1 MKVKLLLLIFC
12 FPWVLLSQEWVK
24 NLPADN
30 AQKGELTFQDIQKAF
45 NQYNIENGVVGGKR
59 LINGQKVKV
68 PGWKQFKRWEYFWES
83 RVNPVSGEFPK
94 TSAAEEFAAY
104 LKNSPNA
111 KSSAG
116 AWTAIGP
123 STSTGGY
130 AGIGRV
136 NCIAFHPTDNNTFW
150 IGTPSGGLWKTTD
163 GGSSWTVL
171 TDNNSVLGVSD
182 IAIPSDY
189 ATSNTIYIATGD
201 KDGGSVWSLGGGN
214 SNDNNSMGVLKSTDG
229 GATWNTTGL
238 TYTVSQNKL
247 VGRLLIHPTNTNILL
262 AGTSDGVK
270 KTVDGGTNWTS
281 EYTGTYIID
290 MEFKPGDPTVL
301 YASNKD
307 YWGVARILKST
318 NTGDSWTI
326 TKNFADTDYRVE
338 IAVTPNDAQYI
349 YAIVA
354 NQESGLTG
362 IYKSIDGGTSF
373 TQLINGDDANKAFL
387 YYYSDGSGGNSGQGS
402 YDLSIA
408 VSPTDKNKV
417 IIGGVNSWKTI
428 DGGTNWTI
436 CNMWT
441 SYNGYNF
448 SGAPEVHADKHIH
461 AYRTDGTLFE
471 GNDGGIYKS
480 TNNGTSW
487 TDLSNGIVISQIYR
501 LGVSQTDFNM
511 TINGLQDNGSKLAD
525 DAIWS
530 DVTGGDGMECIIDFT
545 DKNIQYATYVEG
557 EIYRTTDLWS
567 NSTTISDNISGG
579 NAGAWVTPY
588 IIDPNNHNALYVGY
602 SDVWKTTNKGN
613 SFTKISTMNTSE
625 KIRSMAMAASN
636 SSYLYIAD
644 KNTLWRTINGGTNWT
659 DITGTL
665 PVTSNNI
672 TYIAVD
678 FANENTV
685 WVTLGGYNTQR
696 VYESTNGGSTWTN
709 ISTGLPN
716 LPVMCVVQNKLSIAN
731 KQLYV
736 GTDVGVYV
744 KNGTENWQLFS
755 QGLPNVV
762 VTELDIYYN
771 SAVPE
776 NSKIRAAT
784 FGRGLWQSDLFSV
797 PLVAP
802 VAAFSASSTTIQ
814 QGESITFTDSSS
826 QEPISWAWTFP
837 GGTPTSSTMQNPLIS
852 YNSAGIFDVTLVATN
867 SAGSDTETK
876 SGFITVNPAIA
887 PIAGFMADKMV
898 IYEGQ
903 SVTFTDTSKNAPTA
917 WNWAF
922 SGGNPSTSS
931 IKNPSVTYA
940 NVGTYDV
947 SLMVTNAGGT
957 DDTIYVG
964 YISVLPLP
972 DFPAPTNLTATASG
986 TQVTLNWEKPIVDTL
1001 VSEGFEGSWPPAGW
1015 EVKYSSTLDGTLSV
1029 PTLGTWFQCNEN
1041 SFANGPN
1048 PQYIHSGT
1056 YSAGIG
1062 FSAPEFNWLI
1072 TPEFDATLASVL
1084 SFWVWYYS
1092 DAAQSYI
1099 TKFHVMVK
1107 DGSTWASLMDYGI
1120 SSPNNEYN
1128 TLVELSLAAY
1138 AGKTVQV
1145 AFVYEYNDGYQ
1156 LMVDDVLINSKLSGY
1171 QLFRDDVELVTLTDT
1186 SLLSYIDLSLAPNT
1200 YNYYAKALY
1209 GNQNISSD
1217 TSNHVSAMVYG
1228 MAQAA
1233 FSATPVIG
1241 GGPLVVTFSN
1251 NSVNADTYLWDFGDT
1266 QTSSEINPVHTF
1278 TNPGTYTIILT
1289 ASNPDNSD
1297 SEVKNSYVKVT
1308 LPEVTAVFTAGP
1320 TVGAFPL
1327 EVTFNNTSLNATS
1340 YAWDFGDTQS
1350 SSVKNPV
1357 HTYTNPGTYTVKLTS
1372 SNADFS
1378 DTEEKVNYITVTQA
1392 EVTASFTA
1400 GPTVGAF
1407 PLEVTFN
1414 NTSLNATSYAWD
1426 FGDTQSSSVKNPV
1439 HSYQSPGLYSVT
1451 LVASNADFA
1460 DTIIK
1465 SNYIE
1470 AIWPM
1475 PIAEFEVNPTTGN
1488 DPLVVTFT
1496 DLSEFAQQWNWTF
1509 GDGNTSS
1516 LQNPENT
1523 YSKGTY
1529 TVTLEV
1535 TNPAGTNSIT
1545 KENLIVV
1552 DPDNIPQ
1559 EWNNLIQVFPNPA
1572 TSKVTVQMANEKLEP
1587 VTIELFDL
1595 IGKKLVS
1602 QTPVASKKMVELIN
1616 VNQLEKGNY
1625 LLKVTIGV
1633 QLLVLKVAVE

>member
-1 MKVKLLLLIFC
+1 MKVKLLLLIIC
-12 FPWVLLSQEWVK
+12 FPLVLLSQEWVK
-24 NLPADN
+24 NLPTDK
-30 AQKGELTFQDIQKAF
+30 AQKGELTFQDIQNAF
-45 NQYNIENGVVGGKR
+45 NQYNTENGVLGGKR

-68 PGWKQFKRWEYFWES
+68 PGWKQFKRWEYFWET
-83 RVNPVSGEFPK
+83 RVNPVTGEFPK
-94 TSAAEEFAAY
+94 TSAAEEFARY
-104 LKNSPNA
+104 LKTNPSGKSNSGTW
-111 KSSAG
+111 SAV
-116 AWTAIGP
+116 GP

-163 GGSSWTVL
+163 GGSTWTVL

-201 KDGGSVWSLGGGN
+201 RDGGSVWSLGGGN
-214 SNDNNSMGVLKSTDG
+214 TNDNNSMGVLKSTDG

-247 VGRLLIHPTNTNILL
+247 VGRLLIHPTNTNIIL

-270 KTVDGGTNWTS
+270 KTIDGGVNWTS

-290 MEFKPGDPTVL
+290 MEFKPGDPTIV

-307 YWGVARILKST
+307 YWGIARIIKST
-318 NTGDSWTI
+318 NTGDSWSI
-326 TKNFADTDYRVE
+326 AKSFADTDYRVE

-354 NQESGLTG
+354 NRSSGLTG
-362 IYKSIDGGTSF
+362 IFKSTDGGTSF
-373 TQLINGDDANKAFL
+373 TQKINGDDSNKAYL

-428 DGGTNWTI
+428 DGGTTWII

-448 SGAPEVHADKHIH
+448 SGAPEVHADKHVH
-461 AYRTDGTLFE
+461 SYRTDGTLFE

-480 TNNGTSW
+480 ANNGTSW
-487 TDLSNGIVISQIYR
+487 TDLSNGIVVSQIYR

-525 DAIWS
+525 GAIWS

-579 NAGAWVTPY
+579 NAGSWVTPY
-588 IIDPNNHNALYVGY
+588 IMDPNNHNTLYVGY

-613 SFTKISTMNTSE
+613 SFTKISTMNTAD
-625 KIRSMAMAASN
+625 KIRSMAIAASN
-636 SSYLYIAD
+636 SSYLYVAD
-644 KNTLWRTINGGTNWT
+644 QNTVWKTTNGGTSWSV
-659 DITGTL
+659 ITGTL
-665 PVTSNNI
+665 PISTNNI
-672 TYIAVD
+672 TYLAVD
-678 FANENTV
+678 FANENTI

-716 LPVMCVVQNKLSIAN
+716 LPVMCVVQNKLSTGK

-744 KNGTENWQLFS
+744 KNGTDNWQLFS

-771 SAVPE
+771 TAVPE

-784 FGRGLWQSDLFSV
+784 YGRGLWQSDLFSL
-797 PLVAP
+797 PAIAP

-814 QGESITFTDSSS
+814 QGEQITFTDSST
-826 QEPISWAWTFP
+826 QEPTSWEWTFT
-837 GGTPTSSTMQNPLIS
+837 GGTPELSTVQNPQIV
-852 YNSAGIFDVTLVATN
+852 YNTAGVFDVTLVATN

-876 SGFITVNPAIA
+876 TGFITVNAIA
-887 PIAGFMADKMV
+887 APVAGFTADKTV

-903 SVTFTDTSKNAPTA
+903 SILFTDTSKNTPTT
-917 WNWAF
+917 WNWTF
-922 SGGNPSTSS
+922 SGGNPSTSA

-947 SLMVTNAGGT
+947 SLQVTNTGGT
-957 DDTIYVG
+957 DDTVYVG

-986 TQVTLNWEKPIVDTL
+986 TQVTLNWEKPITDTL
-1001 VSEGFEGSWPPAGW
+1001 LSEGFEGSWPPAGW
-1015 EVKYSSTLDGTLSV
+1015 EVTYSATIDGAQTV
-1029 PTLGTWFQCNEN
+1029 PNDSTWFHCDEN
-1041 SFANGPN
+1041 SFTSGPN
-1048 PQYIHSGT
+1048 PEYIHSGV

-1062 FSAPEFNWLI
+1062 YTAPNFNWLI
-1072 TPEFDATLASVL
+1072 TPAFDPTLASVL
-1084 SFWVWYYS
+1084 SFWIWYYS
-1092 DAAQSYI
+1092 DASQSFI

-1107 DGSTWASLMDYGI
+1107 DGATWTILKDYGI
-1120 SSPNNEYN
+1120 STPNNEYN
-1128 TLVELSLAAY
+1128 TVVELSLAAY

-1171 QLFRDDVELVTLTDT
+1171 QLFRNAQDLVTLTDT
-1186 SLLSYIDLSLAPNT
+1186 SVLSYVDLSLAPDT
-1200 YNYYAKALY
+1200 YHYYMKALY
-1209 GNQNISSD
+1209 SNQNIPSD
-1217 TSNHVSAMVYG
+1217 TSNHASATVYG

-1233 FSATPVIG
+1233 FTATPVIG
-1241 GGPLVVTFSN
+1241 VGPLEVTFSN
-1251 NSVNADTYLWDFGDT
+1251 SSVNADTYVWDFGDT
-1266 QTSSEINPVHTF
+1266 QSSSELNPVHTF
-1278 TNPGTYTIILT
+1278 TNPGTYSVVLT

-1297 SEVKNSYVKVT
+1297 SEEKIGYIKVT
-1308 LPEVTAVFTAGP
+1308 LPAVTAGFTANP
-1320 TVGAFPL
+1320 TTGVFPL
-1327 EVTFNNTSLNATS
+1327 EVTFSNSSVNAAT
-1340 YAWDFGDTQS
+1340 YFWEFGDTQS
-1350 SSVKNPV
+1350 SALQNPV
-1357 HTYTNPGTYTVKLTS
+1357 HTYTNPGTYTVKLTA

-1378 DTEEKVNYITVTQA
+1378 DTEEKVGYITVTQA
-1392 EVTASFTA
+1392 LVTAAFTA
-1400 GPTVGAF
+1400 SPTIGTF

-1414 NTSLNATSYAWD
+1414 NTSVNATAYAWD
-1426 FGDTQSSSVKNPV
+1426 FGDSQSSSVKNPV
-1439 HSYQSPGLYSVT
+1439 HSYQNPGLYTVT
-1451 LVASNADFA
+1451 LIASNADFS
-1460 DTIIK
+1460 DTQIK

-1470 AIWPM
+1470 ANWPM
-1475 PIAEFEVNPTTGN
+1475 PVAKFEAIPTTGN

-1496 DLSEFAQQWNWTF
+1496 DLSEFAQQWSWTF
-1509 GDGNTSS
+1509 GDGNTSA

-1523 YSKGTY
+1523 YSKGIY

-1535 TNPAGTNSIT
+1535 TNPAGTHSIS

-1552 DPDNIPQ
+1552 DPNNLSQ
-1559 EWNNLIQVFPNPA
+1559 EWKNLIQVYPNPA
-1572 TSKVTVQMANEKLEP
+1572 TNKITVQITNETLEM

-1602 QTPVASKKMVELIN
+1602 QTPVVSKKMVEHIK

-1625 LLKVTIGV
+1625 LVKVSIGEQLMVLKVT
-1633 QLLVLKVAVE
+1633 VE